1 MLGIGK
7 EVAALAQEKPTAE
20 RLQALKRIIP
30 TAVVKSILKRT
41 GQTRAC
47 PRLPKEFMVWF
58 VVGMGLF
65 ATDCYRQIFRWLQ
78 RFRPGAVPPR
88 TTLCEARQ
96 RLGVAPLYW
105 LYQRVVRL
113 LATATTPGAFYRGLR
128 LMAVDGFVVDL
139 FDNDTLARV
148 FGRPQGGRTP
158 GAFPQARVLALCEVG
173 THVLWKC
180 LVKPL
185 RCAEIIMVQTLLR
198 HVDAT
203 MLLLWDRGFLSYANV
218 RAVVARQTHLLARIK
233 KNLVFVKLE
242 VLADG
247 SFLAQ
252 LYPSSYA
259 RKNNRHGL
267 LVRVI
272 EYTIDDPSRAKSQE
286 VHRLLTTLL
295 DAHEHPA
302 VTLIELYHE
311 RWEEELAI
319 DELKTHQ
326 QQRPVLRSQTPAGV
340 VQEIYGI
347 LLAHFVVRTL
357 LATAAAT
364 KDVAPRRVSFT
375 GALKILRCRLP
386 ECPQEAV
393 GQRRWYEALVEEIAE
408 EILPPRRD
416 RINPRVIKRKMS
428 KWAKK
433 RAHHYRNP
441 QPTKPF
447 RESVKV
453 KC

>member
-1 MLGIGK
+1 MLSIGK
-7 EVAALAQEKPTAE
+7 EVAALAHEKPTAE

-30 TAVVKSILKRT
+30 VATIKSILKRT

-78 RFRPGAVPPR
+78 RFRPGLVPPR

-105 LYQRVVRL
+105 LVQRVVRL
-113 LATATTPGAFYRGLR
+113 LATATTPGAFYQGLR
-128 LMAVDGFVVDL
+128 LMAVDGFVVEL

-180 LVKPL
+180 LLKPI
-185 RCAEIIMVQTLLR
+185 RCAEIVMVQTLLR
-198 HVDAT
+198 QVDDT

-218 RAVVARQTHLLARIK
+218 RTVVDRQTHLLARIK
-233 KNLVFVKLE
+233 KNLVFAKLK

-252 LYPSSYA
+252 LYPSPQA
-259 RKNNRHGL
+259 RKKDRHGI

-272 EYTIDDPSRAKSQE
+272 EYTLDDPGRAKGKE

-295 DAHEHPA
+295 DADTHPA

-311 RWEEELAI
+311 RW
-319 DELKTHQ
+319 
-326 QQRPVLRSQTPAGV
+326 
-340 VQEIYGI
+340 
-347 LLAHFVVRTL
+347 
-357 LATAAAT
+357 
-364 KDVAPRRVSFT
+364 
-375 GALKILRCRLP
+375 
-386 ECPQEAV
+386 
-393 GQRRWYEALVEEIAE
+393 
-408 EILPPRRD
+408 
-416 RINPRVIKRKMS
+416 
-428 KWAKK
+428 
-433 RAHHYRNP
+433 
-441 QPTKPF
+441 
-447 RESVKV
+447 
-453 KC
+453 